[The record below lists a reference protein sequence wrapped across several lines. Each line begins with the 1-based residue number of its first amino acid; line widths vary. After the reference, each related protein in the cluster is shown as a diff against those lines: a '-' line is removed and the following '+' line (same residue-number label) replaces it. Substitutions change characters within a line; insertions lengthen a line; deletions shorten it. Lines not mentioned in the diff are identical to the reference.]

1 MIQIDLSTLVNR
13 LHPIAKH
20 ALESAAA
27 YCVSHQQPEIT
38 IAQFL
43 QKLIETPL
51 TDIRMISQK
60 SALDINAL
68 SELLDIDIPPH
79 QVITQSYPSFSP
91 LLVEWMKDSWLLAS
105 TELNHSELRSGALFL
120 TLLQMP
126 LRYLAKPVADM
137 LAQINRDQLKLNF
150 DQWTEGSAESPFD
163 EKTVSEKGNLA
174 ADSLLAKFTHNMTE
188 QARKGELDPV
198 LCRDNEIDLMIDI
211 LCRRRKNNPV
221 VVGEPGVGKSALIE
235 GLALRIIAGDIPDKL
250 RGCEL
255 LTLDLGALQAG
266 AAVKG
271 EFEKRFKGIMQEVTQ
286 SPHPIILFIDEAH
299 TLIGAGNQQG
309 GLDVSNLL
317 KPALA
322 RGELRTI
329 AATTW
334 SEYKKYF
341 EKDAALARRFQL
353 VQVKEPSSAEAII
366 IMRGLRSIY
375 EKSHHVFI
383 DDEALRA
390 SAELSERYISGRQLP
405 DKAIDV
411 LDTACAR
418 AAINLSSPPKALSSL
433 KTELHQINM
442 ETDVLQRE
450 HYLGLDDHSE
460 RLEALAS
467 QASAI
472 EQQATDLQQ
481 AWEQQKELVSQ
492 IITLRATLLNNATE
506 ATNDDVANDVA
517 NNEVV
522 SDKRTDSE
530 AENAEDNES
539 NESEESDEIAAQTPC
554 SSEELKQQLQQLDK
568 QLAQL
573 HDTHL
578 LVSPHVDKKQIAA
591 VIAEWTGVPLNR
603 LSQDALSIVTELP
616 TYLEES
622 IKGQSLAIQCLHK
635 HLLTARADLRR
646 PGRPLG
652 AFLLAGPSGVGKT
665 ETVIQIAQLMFG
677 GTQYLTTINMSE
689 FQEKH
694 TVSRLIGSPPG
705 YVGYGEGGILT
716 EAIRKRP
723 YSVVLLDEVEKAHPD
738 VLNLFYQAFDK
749 GEIADGEGR
758 VIDCKN
764 IAFFLTSNLG
774 DHVISAYADKPDEL
788 EDALYPELT
797 TFFKPALLA
806 RMEVIPYLPLPAE
819 VLRQIVDGKLAR
831 LINLLKQRF
840 NAEINV
846 EESVATE
853 ILRRASRAENGA
865 RILES
870 IIDGALL
877 PPLSLL
883 LLQYSARNEA
893 ISHIRLSTENDE
905 FIAEVN

>member
-286 SPHPIILFIDEAH
+286 SPRPIILFIDEAH

-492 IITLRATLLNNATE
+492 IITLRATLLNNTTE

-539 NESEESDEIAAQTPC
+539 NESNESDEIAAQPPC

-893 ISHIRLSTENDE
+893 ISHIRLATENDE

>member
-250 RGCEL
+250 RDCEL

-506 ATNDDVANDVA
+506 ATNDDVAN
-517 NNEVV
+517 NEVV

-539 NESEESDEIAAQTPC
+539 DEIAAQPPC

-578 LVSPHVDKKQIAA
+578 LVSPHIDKKQIAA

-840 NAEINV
+840 NAEIHV

-893 ISHIRLSTENDE
+893 ISHIRLATENDE

>member
-163 EKTVSEKGNLA
+163 EKTVSEKGHVA

-450 HYLGLDDHSE
+450 HYLGLNDHSE

-492 IITLRATLLNNATE
+492 IITLRATLLNNTTE
-506 ATNDDVANDVA
+506 ATNDDVA

-539 NESEESDEIAAQTPC
+539 NESDEIAAQPPC

-893 ISHIRLSTENDE
+893 ISHIRLTTENDE

>member
-150 DQWTEGSAESPFD
+150 EQWTEGSAESSFD

-506 ATNDDVANDVA
+506 ATNDDVAN
-517 NNEVV
+517 NEVV

-539 NESEESDEIAAQTPC
+539 DEIAAQPPC

-591 VIAEWTGVPLNR
+591 VIAEWTGVPLNQ

-840 NAEINV
+840 NAEIHV

-893 ISHIRLSTENDE
+893 ISHIRLATENDE

>member
-150 DQWTEGSAESPFD
+150 DQWTEGSAESPFN

-188 QARKGELDPV
+188 QARNGELDPV

-286 SPHPIILFIDEAH
+286 SSHPIILFIDEAH

-353 VQVKEPSSAEAII
+353 VQVKEPSSTEAII

-442 ETDVLQRE
+442 EMDVLQRE

-472 EQQATDLQQ
+472 EQQTTDLQQ

-517 NNEVV
+517 NDEEV
-522 SDKRTDSE
+522 SDIRTYSA
-530 AENAEDNES
+530 AEDAEDN
-539 NESEESDEIAAQTPC
+539 DEKIAAQPPC

-774 DHVISAYADKPDEL
+774 DHVITAYADKPDEL

-893 ISHIRLSTENDE
+893 ISHIRLATENDE
-905 FIAEVN
+905 FITEVN

>member
-188 QARKGELDPV
+188 QARNGELDPV

-442 ETDVLQRE
+442 EMDVLQRE

-460 RLEALAS
+460 RLETLAS

-506 ATNDDVANDVA
+506 ATNDDVV

-530 AENAEDNES
+530 AENTEDNES
-539 NESEESDEIAAQTPC
+539 NESDEIAAQTPC

-840 NAEINV
+840 NAEIHV

-893 ISHIRLSTENDE
+893 ISHIRLATENDE

>member
-450 HYLGLDDHSE
+450 NYLGLDDHSE

-539 NESEESDEIAAQTPC
+539 NESDEIAAQPPC

-840 NAEINV
+840 NAEIHV

-893 ISHIRLSTENDE
+893 ISHIRLATENDE

>member
-1 MIQIDLSTLVNR
+1 
-13 LHPIAKH
+13 
-20 ALESAAA
+20 
-27 YCVSHQQPEIT
+27 
-38 IAQFL
+38 
-43 QKLIETPL
+43 
-51 TDIRMISQK
+51 
-60 SALDINAL
+60 
-68 SELLDIDIPPH
+68 
-79 QVITQSYPSFSP
+79 
-91 LLVEWMKDSWLLAS
+91 
-105 TELNHSELRSGALFL
+105 
-120 TLLQMP
+120 
-126 LRYLAKPVADM
+126 
-137 LAQINRDQLKLNF
+137 
-150 DQWTEGSAESPFD
+150 
-163 EKTVSEKGNLA
+163 
-174 ADSLLAKFTHNMTE
+174 
-188 QARKGELDPV
+188 
-198 LCRDNEIDLMIDI
+198 
-211 LCRRRKNNPV
+211 
-221 VVGEPGVGKSALIE
+221 
-235 GLALRIIAGDIPDKL
+235 
-250 RGCEL
+250 
-255 LTLDLGALQAG
+255 
-266 AAVKG
+266 
-271 EFEKRFKGIMQEVTQ
+271 
-286 SPHPIILFIDEAH
+286 
-299 TLIGAGNQQG
+299 
-309 GLDVSNLL
+309 
-317 KPALA
+317 
-322 RGELRTI
+322 
-329 AATTW
+329 
-334 SEYKKYF
+334 
-341 EKDAALARRFQL
+341 
-353 VQVKEPSSAEAII
+353 
-366 IMRGLRSIY
+366 
-375 EKSHHVFI
+375 
-383 DDEALRA
+383 
-390 SAELSERYISGRQLP
+390 
-405 DKAIDV
+405 
-411 LDTACAR
+411 
-418 AAINLSSPPKALSSL
+418 
-433 KTELHQINM
+433 M
-442 ETDVLQRE
+442 EMDVLQRE

-460 RLEALAS
+460 RLETLAS

-481 AWEQQKELVSQ
+481 AWEQQKDLVSQ

-517 NNEVV
+517 NNEEV
-522 SDKRTDSE
+522 SDIRTYSE
-530 AENAEDNES
+530 AEDAEDNAEDN
-539 NESEESDEIAAQTPC
+539 DEKIATQPPC

-774 DHVISAYADKPDEL
+774 DHVITAYADKPDEL

-893 ISHIRLSTENDE
+893 ISHIRLATENDE

>member
-250 RGCEL
+250 RDCEL

-506 ATNDDVANDVA
+506 ATNDDVAN
-517 NNEVV
+517 NEVV

-539 NESEESDEIAAQTPC
+539 NESDEIAAQTPC

-840 NAEINV
+840 NAEIHV

-893 ISHIRLSTENDE
+893 ISHIRLATENDE

>member
-51 TDIRMISQK
+51 TDIRLISQK
-60 SALDINAL
+60 STLDINKL
-68 SELLDIDIPPH
+68 SELLDIQIPPH
-79 QVITQSYPSFSP
+79 QAITQSYPSFSP

-105 TELNHSELRSGALFL
+105 TEFNHSELRSGVLFL

-126 LRYLAKPVADM
+126 LRYLPKPVADM
-137 LAQINRDQLKLNF
+137 LSQVNREQLKLSF
-150 DQWTEGSAESPFD
+150 DKWTEGSAESPFD
-163 EKTVSEKGNLA
+163 EQAPQNNGKIAS
-174 ADSLLAKFTHNMTE
+174 DSLLAKFTQNMTE
-188 QARKGELDPV
+188 QARNNELDPV
-198 LCRDNEIDLMIDI
+198 LCRDHEIDLMIDI

-235 GLALRIIAGDIPDKL
+235 GLALRIIAGEIPEKL

-271 EFEKRFKGIMQEVTQ
+271 EFEKRFKGIMQEVSQ

-353 VQVKEPSSAEAII
+353 VQVKEPTSADAII
-366 IMRGLRSIY
+366 IMRGLRAIY
-375 EKSHHVFI
+375 EKAHNVFI

-418 AAINLSSPPKALSSL
+418 AAINLSSPPKMLSSL
-433 KTELHQINM
+433 KTDLQQIEM
-442 ETDVLQRE
+442 ETAILKRE
-450 HYLGLDDHSE
+450 HHLGLDNHSE
-460 RLEALAS
+460 RLEELAS
-467 QASAI
+467 KANEI
-472 EQQATDLQQ
+472 EQKASDIQQ
-481 AWEQQKELVSQ
+481 AWEQQQALVSQ
-492 IITLRATLLNNATE
+492 IITLRSTLLDDENTE
-506 ATNDDVANDVA
+506 PQ
-517 NNEVV
+517 
-522 SDKRTDSE
+522 
-530 AENAEDNES
+530 
-539 NESEESDEIAAQTPC
+539 SEETCKVD
-554 SSEELKQQLQQLDK
+554 ELKQELQTLDQ

-573 HDTHL
+573 HETHL

-603 LSQDALSIVTELP
+603 LSQDALSIVTNLP
-616 TYLEES
+616 SYLEES

-716 EAIRKRP
+716 EAIRQKP

-774 DHVISAYADKPDEL
+774 DHVITAYADKPDEL
-788 EDALYPELT
+788 QDALYPELT

-806 RMEVIPYLPLPAE
+806 RMEIVPYLPLSADI
-819 VLRQIVDGKLAR
+819 LRQIVDSKLTR
-831 LINLLKQRF
+831 LMILLKQRF
-840 NAEINV
+840 NAKIQLED
-846 EESVATE
+846 SVPNE

-883 LLQYSARNEA
+883 LLQFSARNET
-893 ISHIRLSTENDE
+893 ISHIRLTTENDE
-905 FIAEVN
+905 FIAEVNKEK